1 MRSTCI
7 LVLLALGVA
16 NSFRP
21 SVRSSSASRATSRC
35 FTPLPIVSSVAY
47 RSFTPSMMNGPGG
60 DDLESLFDQ
69 IKDLDPEDVPE
80 DIQNAIRDR
89 ISENAP
95 SDWKIRLNL
104 MGFNPLTIAG
114 YLLAAVILTCNNVLG
129 AGWAGEMLGMNEV
142 VVSDRT
148 MVPQP
153 RIGSNERFSN
163 SYDGVIR
170 TEIQTI
176 ELNNKENLL

>member
-1 MRSTCI
+1 M
-7 LVLLALGVA
+7 LLALGVA

-114 YLLAAVILTCNNVLG
+114 YLLAAVILTLPPLIVLT
-129 AGWAGEMLGMNEV
+129 ASPLPWFWVKTAADAALLMI
-142 VVSDRT
+142 
-148 MVPQP
+148 VPP
-153 RIGSNERFSN
+153 AIVE
-163 SYDGVIR
+163 
-170 TEIQTI
+170 
-176 ELNNKENLL
+176 